1 MDLEKARSN
10 MIEQQIRPWDVS
22 GPEVLELLRQ
32 VPREEFV
39 SEAQRSLAFA
49 DLSLPIGHGEIMWQP
64 KIEARVLQ
72 ALAPQAD
79 ECVLE
84 IGTGSGYLTALLA
97 SSSSKVTSIDLYSDF
112 LEQAEIRLGAQHID
126 NVSLKQGDGAQG
138 WSTAA
143 NWDLII
149 LTGSVSVL
157 PDSFR
162 ESLAPG
168 GRLIAIIGQEP
179 IMEAMLYTH
188 QWDGHWVEQSL
199 FDTSLPPL
207 LNSVQPDGF
216 VF

>member
-1 MDLEKARSN
+1 MDFEIARTN

-32 VPREEFV
+32 VPREVFV
-39 SEAQRSLAFA
+39 SETQCALAFA

-72 ALAPQAD
+72 ALAPQAN
-79 ECVLE
+79 ERVLE

-97 SSSSKVTSIDLYSDF
+97 TCADEITSVDIYSDF
-112 LEQAEIRLGAQHID
+112 LELAEKRLRAQSVD
-126 NVSLKQGDGAQG
+126 NVSLEEGDGACG
-138 WSTAA
+138 WPTPTQ
-143 NWDLII
+143 WDLIV
-149 LTGSVSVL
+149 LTGSL
-157 PDSFR
+157 PAMPPLYR

-168 GRLIAIIGQEP
+168 GRLFAVIGQEP
-179 IMEAMLYTH
+179 AMEAMLYTH
-188 QWDGHWVEQSL
+188 HSDGNWAERSL

-207 LNSVQPDGF
+207 LNSAQPDEF

>member
-10 MIEQQIRPWDVS
+10 MIEQQIRPWAVS
-22 GPEVLELLRQ
+22 ESEVLELLRQ

-79 ECVLE
+79 ERALE

-97 SSSSKVTSIDLYSDF
+97 SAAGKVTSIDLYSDF
-112 LEQAEIRLGAQHID
+112 LELTATRLRAQHID
-126 NVSLKQGDGAQG
+126 NVSLKEGDGAQG
-138 WSTAA
+138 WATATQ
-143 NWDLII
+143 WDLIV

-157 PDSFR
+157 PESYR
-162 ESLAPG
+162 QSLAPG
-168 GRLIAIIGQEP
+168 GRLIAIMGQEP
-179 IMEAMLYTH
+179 VMEAMLYTH
-188 QWDGHWVEQSL
+188 KWDGHWTEQSL

-207 LNSVQPDGF
+207 LNISHPDKF

>member
-1 MDLEKARSN
+1 MDFEQARSN

-32 VPREEFV
+32 VPREVFV
-39 SEAQRSLAFA
+39 SEAQRTLAFA

-72 ALAPQAD
+72 ALAPRAD
-79 ECVLE
+79 ERVLE

-97 SSSSKVTSIDLYSDF
+97 TCVGEVVSVDVHSDF
-112 LEQAEIRLGAQHID
+112 LRLTEERLRTQSID
-126 NVSLKQGDGAQG
+126 NVSLEEGDGARG
-138 WSTAA
+138 WSTPTQF
-143 NWDLII
+143 DLIV
-149 LTGSVSVL
+149 LTGSL
-157 PDSFR
+157 PALPPSYR

-168 GRLIAIIGQEP
+168 GRLVAVIGQEP
-179 IMEAMLYTH
+179 VMEAMLYTH
-188 QWDGHWVEQSL
+188 HSDGHWADRSL

-207 LNSVQPDGF
+207 LNAEQPNEF